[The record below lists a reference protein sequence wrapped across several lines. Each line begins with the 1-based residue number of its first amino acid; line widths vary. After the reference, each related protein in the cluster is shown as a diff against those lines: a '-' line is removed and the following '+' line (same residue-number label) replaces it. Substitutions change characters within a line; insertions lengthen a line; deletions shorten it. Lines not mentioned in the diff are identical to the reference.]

1 MHGILVSMPLRLRH
15 LWAIFRLQRAQ
26 VVLHLRKCVVA
37 QRTLVKHRV
46 RCGES
51 AKDVRGTRRSQMVKA
66 LISVHGVAGK
76 MRPPKLNLC
85 RRLMCLS
92 VLPMRRYV
100 RRRQQQK
107 SGAKMPRPLNV
118 AGNWTWHMARKKAFS
133 MAILCMTIRGGPICM
148 FPPIQM

>member
-1 MHGILVSMPLRLRH
+1 MHAILVSLPLRLRH
-15 LWAIFRLQRAQ
+15 SWAIFRLQRVQ
-26 VVLHLRKCVVA
+26 EVLHSRKCAVA
-37 QRTLVKHRV
+37 QRMLVRHRV
-46 RCGES
+46 PCGES
-51 AKDVRGTRRSQMVKA
+51 ARDVRETRRSQMGRA

-76 MRPPKLNLC
+76 MRRPKLNLC

-92 VLPMRRYV
+92 ALPMRRYV